1 MKERGTYTYAAA
13 LENCAKELGGMWWIH
28 AGAVEQYKI
37 RWLIT
42 VTVTPNRRPEANTC
56 SIPITLRSGALLA
69 VRLSLCFPFLSLTF
83 STFAPFPLF
92 PLRSWPVRSVLII
105 IACYRVDVYDVSHGS
120 GMDISSFHAFS

>member
-13 LENCAKELGGMWWIH
+13 LENCTKELGGMWWTH

-42 VTVTPNRRPEANTC
+42 VTVTPNRRLEVNTC
-56 SIPITLRSGALLA
+56 SIPTTLRSGALLA
-69 VRLSLCFPFLSLTF
+69 VRLSVSF
-83 STFAPFPLF
+83 PFPLF
-92 PLRSWPVRSVLII
+92 PFRFFPLWSWLVRSVLII
-105 IACYRVDVYDVSHGS
+105 IACYRVDVYDVSHGP